1 MKYSNTIFAVTLAVA
16 SLGITISAKADTV
29 TARCDVFPRGEDR
42 ATSSGLCTFSQR
54 QGFVSIELQ
63 DGRRYELSPVGDQ
76 PGNYLD
82 QNGCAAYRQSGMG
95 DGGQIYRLATES
107 IFVYWDTAPYVSQTQ
122 TTPSQPAEGTPVTIM
137 TRRNNNQIAV
147 QITEGEF
154 NFSGVLTRTSG
165 NLFQGSDGRARVIY
179 DRDAGRV
186 TIINPQTGDEFYNY
200 NYTDVNE
207 GRL

>member
-1 MKYSNTIFAVTLAVA
+1 MKYSNTIFAVTLAIA

-82 QNGCAAYRQSGMG
+82 QNGRAAYRQSGMG
-95 DGGQIYRLATES
+95 DGG
-107 IFVYWDTAPYVSQTQ
+107 
-122 TTPSQPAEGTPVTIM
+122 PVL
-137 TRRNNNQIAV
+137 
-147 QITEGEF
+147 
-154 NFSGVLTRTSG
+154 SP
-165 NLFQGSDGRARVIY
+165 
-179 DRDAGRV
+179 RDC
-186 TIINPQTGDEFYNY
+186 
-200 NYTDVNE
+200 
-207 GRL
+207 